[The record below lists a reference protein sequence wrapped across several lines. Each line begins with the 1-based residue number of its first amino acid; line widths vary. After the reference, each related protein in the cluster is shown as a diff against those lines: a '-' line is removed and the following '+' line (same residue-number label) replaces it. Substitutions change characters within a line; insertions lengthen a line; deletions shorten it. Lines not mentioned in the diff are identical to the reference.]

1 MRVITLE
8 DAALRLGLSPRSLA
22 DKRFRT
28 RIGLPG
34 IKLGRR
40 LGFDERDVERL
51 IIHGREK
58 MSIDSSAEG
67 VPCATE

>member
-22 DKRFRT
+22 DKRFQI

-40 LGFDERDVERL
+40 LGFDEGISSGLLLMAER
-51 IIHGREK
+51 RC
-58 MSIDSSAEG
+58 
-67 VPCATE
+67 P